1 VTPTAVRP
9 QLDRPA
15 PALDLVDAEGRR
27 WRSSD
32 HRGETLV
39 VIFHRHI
46 H

>member
-1 VTPTAVRP
+1 VTTAVRP
-9 QLDRPA
+9 PLHRPA
-15 PALDLVDAEGRR
+15 PVLDLVDADGRP

-32 HRGETLV
+32 HRGETVV